1 MKNLTR
7 ISVLTGAALAAA
19 LTLSACGGSAPAADA
34 SKEASKAPSVAT
46 NTSGVLNVGIDLT
59 YPPYDMLTDGKPA
72 GFDVDVMNA
81 VAADLGLKPQYSDT
95 RFAQIVAGI
104 KADRYDVIASTLYV
118 SSARSKEVDFVPY
131 FQTGNSIVVG
141 KDAAPLT
148 DAQSLCGKKVS
159 VVTATVIAKLMTTTE
174 SDKCKTNGKD
184 AITVQEFPTDP
195 EATQAL
201 LSNQVDAQM
210 TDAAVATTVV
220 SKSNG
225 RVKISSDALIYPV
238 AVGLAVQKGNTE
250 LQTALT
256 KSLEN
261 LKTAGTYAAILKQYN
276 LEPVDPAVL
285 AESLKQ
291 G

>member
-1 MKNLTR
+1 MKNLNR
-7 ISVLTGAALAAA
+7 IPAVTSAAVAALLA
-19 LTLSACGGSAPAADA
+19 LSGCGGAAPAAGVA
-34 SKEASKAPSVAT
+34 KSPSVT
-46 NTSGVLNVGIDLT
+46 TKTSGILNVGIDLT
-59 YPPYDMLTDGKPA
+59 YPPYDMLVDGEPS

-81 VAADLGLKPQYSDT
+81 ISADLGLKPQYSDT

-104 KADRYDVIASTLYV
+104 KADRYDVIASTLYI

-131 FQTGNSIVVG
+131 FQTGNSIVVS
-141 KDAAPLT
+141 KDADALA

-159 VVTATVIAKLMTTTE
+159 VVTATVIAKIMPTTE
-174 SDKCKTNGKD
+174 SDTCKANGKE

-201 LSNQVDAQM
+201 LSGQVDAQM
-210 TDAAVATTVV
+210 TDAAVAKTVIE
-220 SKSNG
+220 KSNA
-225 RVKISSDALIYPV
+225 RLKISSESLIYPV
-238 AVGLAVQKGNTE
+238 AVGLAVRKGNTV
-250 LQTALT
+250 LQEALT
-256 KSLEN
+256 KSVEN
-261 LKTAGTYAAILKQYN
+261 LKTSGAFAKILDQYN

>member
-1 MKNLTR
+1 MKDLNR
-7 ISVLTGAALAAA
+7 IAALTGAAVAATLALAG
-19 LTLSACGGSAPAADA
+19 CGGAAPAADG
-34 SKEASKAPSVAT
+34 SKAPMVAT
-46 NTSGVLNVGIDLT
+46 KTSGILNVGIDLT

-81 VAADLGLKPQYSDT
+81 ISADLGLNPQYSDT

-131 FQTGNSIVVG
+131 FQTGNSIVVP
-141 KDAAPLT
+141 KDAAALT
-148 DAQSLCGKKVS
+148 GAQSLCGKKVS
-159 VVTATVIAKLMTTTE
+159 VVTATVIAKIMPTTE
-174 SDKCKTNGKD
+174 SAKCKAAGKD

-201 LSNQVDAQM
+201 LSGQVDAQM
-210 TDAAVATTVV
+210 TDAAVAKTVV
-220 SKSNG
+220 EKSNA
-225 RVKISSDALIYPV
+225 RLRISSDALIYPV
-238 AVGLAVQKGNTE
+238 AVGLAVRKGNTA
-250 LQTALT
+250 LQEALT
-256 KSLEN
+256 KSVEN
-261 LKTAGTYAAILKQYN
+261 LKTSGSFAKILKQYN